1 MATMVTN
8 LSIFKNKKTYYHH
21 PHPLIRIYK
30 TIEIMGK
37 LKEYHFGNKSFK
49 DYEDDF
55 LDDDY
60 EYHKINKKKKK
71 KPRKNEADNLT
82 E

>member
-37 LKEYHFGNKSFK
+37 LRQQKLDPRKFMTE
-49 DYEDDF
+49 DDIDDF
-55 LDDDY
+55 LDD
-60 EYHKINKKKKK
+60 EYHYQQYQKRNKRKKRDLK
-71 KPRKNEADNLT
+71 E

>member
-8 LSIFKNKKTYYHH
+8 LSIFKNKKTYYHP

-37 LKEYHFGNKSFK
+37 LRQQKLDPRKFMTE
-49 DYEDDF
+49 DDIDDF
-55 LDDDY
+55 LDD
-60 EYHKINKKKKK
+60 EYHYQQYQKRNKRKKRDLK
-71 KPRKNEADNLT
+71 E

>member
-1 MATMVTN
+1 METMVMN
-8 LSIFKNKKTYYHH
+8 LSIFKNKKTYYHP

-37 LKEYHFGNKSFK
+37 LRQQKLDPRKFMTE
-49 DYEDDF
+49 DDIDDF
-55 LDDDY
+55 LDD
-60 EYHKINKKKKK
+60 EYHYQQYQKRNKRKKRDLK
-71 KPRKNEADNLT
+71 E

>member
-1 MATMVTN
+1 MATMVKN
-8 LSIFKNKKTYYHH
+8 ISIFKNKKTYYHP

-37 LKEYHFGNKSFK
+37 LRQQKLDPRKFMTE
-49 DYEDDF
+49 DDIDDF
-55 LDDDY
+55 LDD
-60 EYHKINKKKKK
+60 EYHYQQYQKRNKRKKRDLK
-71 KPRKNEADNLT
+71 E